1 MMANKRS
8 KCPKKKKK
16 KKKKR
21 KAQSVLMNAPIITNG
36 THMQQA
42 RSVSSIVQ
50 EEKALE
56 VSHRSMRKTIVLSA

>member
-1 MMANKRS
+1 MMAN
-8 KCPKKKKK
+8 
-16 KKKKR
+16 
-21 KAQSVLMNAPIITNG
+21 KAQSVLMHAPITTNG

-56 VSHRSMRKTIVLSA
+56 VSHRSTRKAII